1 MTAEDANKP
10 KFRAPGG
17 HCMQS
22 RNIFPGPIALLRM
35 ATVSLICLLAYFARS
50 ASAADKLVGLHSAQV
65 MSQSMPW
72 IAQEAGL
79 FRKYDLDFRLVF
91 IPSSPVATA
100 ATLNGDAEIALTGAI
115 GNVRAYVQ
123 GFTDLVFIGGVKN
136 ILTHSILGKPEI
148 KRPEDLKGKKIAV
161 GRFGGNT
168 HYFTIQALR
177 RFGMDA
183 SRDVQTIQTGGGP
196 ETLAAFVGGSVD
208 AAGLVAP
215 GDAAAVSRGFRYV
228 INGPELRI
236 PYGATQLVTLRSLI
250 TKRGPVIGRYM
261 HVMAEAANILHTDKN
276 LVYKVLG
283 KYLHITDTKILDS
296 AYQSEIPALE
306 RRLEIH
312 EAALQASLDEIAPLD
327 PRAKAI
333 KPQQLIDRRYL
344 IELEK
349 SGIFGK

>member
-1 MTAEDANKP
+1 MIMRLLK
-10 KFRAPGG
+10 
-17 HCMQS
+17 QLS
-22 RNIFPGPIALLRM
+22 RYGVATLLLFLFHVPAAAL
-35 ATVSLICLLAYFARS
+35 
-50 ASAADKLVGLHSAQV
+50 AADRLIGLHSAQV

-72 IAQEAGL
+72 IAQESGL
-79 FRKYDLDFRLVF
+79 FKKHDLDFRLVF

-100 ATLNGDAEIALTGAI
+100 ATLNGDAEIGVTGAI

-136 ILTHSILGKPEI
+136 FLTHSILGKPEI
-148 KRPEDLKGKKIAV
+148 KRPEDLRGKKVAV

-183 SRDVQTIQTGGGP
+183 SRDIQTIQTGGGP
-196 ETLAAFVGGSVD
+196 ETLAAILAGNVD

-215 GDAAAVSRGFRYV
+215 GDAAAVARGFRYV
-228 INGPELRI
+228 INGFDLRI
-236 PYGATQLVTLRSLI
+236 PYGATQIVTLRSNI
-250 TKRGPVIGRYM
+250 AKRGPVIGRFM
-261 HVMAEAANILHTDKN
+261 RVMAEAGNILHTDKN
-276 LVYKVLG
+276 FVYKVLG
-283 KYLHITDTKILDS
+283 KYLRVGDTKILDS

-312 EAALQASLDEIAPLD
+312 EAALQASLDEIGPTD

-333 KPQQLIDRRYL
+333 KPQELIDRRYL
-344 IELEK
+344 IELGK
-349 SGIFGK
+349 SGAFGK

>member
-1 MTAEDANKP
+1 MLTCCCNLIYRLTVTALFFCGFVFTLYKV
-10 KFRAPGG
+10 F
-17 HCMQS
+17 
-22 RNIFPGPIALLRM
+22 
-35 ATVSLICLLAYFARS
+35 
-50 ASAADKLVGLHSAQV
+50 AADKLTGLHSAQV

-79 FRKYDLDFRLVF
+79 FKKYDLDFRLVF

-100 ATLNGDAEIALTGAI
+100 ATLNGDAEIGVTGAI

-148 KRPEDLKGKKIAV
+148 KRPEDLKGKKVGV

-168 HYFTIQALR
+168 HYFTIQALK

-183 SRDVQTIQTGGGP
+183 SKDIQTIQTGGGP
-196 ETLAAFVGGSVD
+196 ETVAALLSGSVD

-215 GDAAAVSRGFRYV
+215 GDSAVAARGFRYV

-236 PYGATQLVTLRSLI
+236 PYGAAQFVTLRSVI
-250 TKRGPVIGRYM
+250 AKRGAVMGRFM
-261 HVMAEAANILHTDKN
+261 RVMAESAKILYTDKN
-276 LVYKVLG
+276 FVYKVLG
-283 KYLHITDTKILDS
+283 KYLRITDTKVLDA

-306 RRLEIH
+306 RRLEVS
-312 EAALQASLDEIAPLD
+312 EAALQASLDEIAPQD
-327 PRAKAI
+327 ARAKSI
-333 KPQQLIDRRYL
+333 KPQDMIDRRYL
-344 IELEK
+344 VELEK
-349 SGIFGK
+349 SGVFDK

>member
-1 MTAEDANKP
+1 MTTRLPRQFCRLGIAA
-10 KFRAPGG
+10 
-17 HCMQS
+17 M
-22 RNIFPGPIALLRM
+22 ALL
-35 ATVSLICLLAYFARS
+35 LLNIPVGAL
-50 ASAADKLVGLHSAQV
+50 AADRLIGLHSAQV

-72 IAQEAGL
+72 IAQESGL
-79 FRKYDLDFRLVF
+79 FKKHELDFRLVF

-100 ATLNGDAEIALTGAI
+100 ATLNGDAEIGVTGAI

-136 ILTHSILGKPEI
+136 FLTHSILGKPEI
-148 KRPEDLKGKKIAV
+148 KRPEDLRGKKVAV

-183 SRDVQTIQTGGGP
+183 SRDIQTIQTGGGP
-196 ETLAAFVGGSVD
+196 ETLAALLAGNVD

-215 GDAAAVSRGFRYV
+215 GDAAAVARGFRYV
-228 INGPELRI
+228 INGFDLRI
-236 PYGATQLVTLRSLI
+236 PYGATQIVTLRSNI
-250 TKRGPVIGRYM
+250 AKRGPVIGRFM
-261 HVMAEAANILHTDKN
+261 RVMAEAANILHTDRN
-276 LVYKVLG
+276 FVYKVLG
-283 KYLHITDTKILDS
+283 KYLRVSDTKILDS

-312 EAALQASLDEIAPLD
+312 EAALQASLDEIAPTD

-333 KPQQLIDRRYL
+333 KPAELIDRRY
-344 IELEK
+344 
-349 SGIFGK
+349 